1 MPSPN
6 RESSKIAYT
15 RWEPLEASTTPPED
29 VEATSN
35 NNNNAGDDVP
45 FHLFE
50 QEDQRESQQQSKKRR
65 LSPRILPEPRPRPL
79 RPHQIKCWEWGI
91 RILGIL
97 VIAGVS
103 WILGFMTR
111 WGVHH
116 YYIDSR

>member
-15 RWEPLEASTTPPED
+15 RWEPLEASTTPED

-91 RILGIL
+91 RVLGIL
-97 VIAGVS
+97 IIAGVS